1 MPRWIPS
8 GGVRTLTAVLVLSGC
23 GGDAPEAEAPATE
36 TPTPEAGAP
45 AAEPASSEL
54 LNPETASR
62 EQLLTVAGIDEAL
75 ADALIAGRPFDDMRA
90 VDAVLAG
97 SLDEAQREEVYRH
110 LWKPLDLN
118 SASAEEILLIP
129 GVGERMQH
137 EFEEYRPYRAM
148 AEFRREMAK
157 YVDDAEVERLARYV
171 TIR

>member
-1 MPRWIPS
+1 M
-8 GGVRTLTAVLVLSGC
+8 LTAVLVLSGC

-36 TPTPEAGAP
+36 TPTPGSGAP

-62 EQLLTVAGIDEAL
+62 AQLLTVAGIDEAL
-75 ADALIAGRPFDDMRA
+75 ADALMAGRPFDDMRA

-129 GVGERMQH
+129 DVGERMRH

>member
-1 MPRWIPS
+1 M
-8 GGVRTLTAVLVLSGC
+8 LTAVLVLSGC

-62 EQLLTVAGIDEAL
+62 AQLLTVAGLDEAL
-75 ADALIAGRPFDDMRA
+75 ADALMAGRPFDDMRA

-129 GVGERMQH
+129 DVGERMRH

-171 TIR
+171 TVR

>member
-1 MPRWIPS
+1 M
-8 GGVRTLTAVLVLSGC
+8 LTAVLVLSGC

-62 EQLLTVAGIDEAL
+62 AQLLTVAGIDEAL
-75 ADALIAGRPFDDMRA
+75 ADALMAGRPFDDMRA
-90 VDAVLAG
+90 VDALLAG

-129 GVGERMQH
+129 DVGERMRH